1 MGSIKNGNNKN
12 ACCNPLKPWE
22 RQKGESGQA
31 FEAFKLY
38 RDSGLKRSV
47 GKVAETLSKSR
58 QLMSRW
64 KATWDWDERVRAY
77 DNELEKEA
85 RKEAARDLKG
95 MTKRHIQ
102 ISVQL
107 QAKALEALKNM
118 PVEDM
123 SAKDIKEFIKLATDL
138 ERLNRSSLA
147 GKEEDETISQDNDI
161 EIYLP
166 EKETL

>member
-1 MGSIKNGNNKN
+1 MKNSKKKSDKN
-12 ACCNPLKPWE
+12 ACCAPAKPWE
-22 RQKGESGQA
+22 RQKGESEQA
-31 FEAFKLY
+31 FEAFRMFREL
-38 RDSGLKRSV
+38 GLKRSV
-47 GKVAETLSKSR
+47 GDVSKRLTKSR

-64 KATWDWDERVRAY
+64 KTTWNWDERARAY

-85 RKEAARDLKG
+85 RKEAVKNLKD

-107 QAKALEALKNM
+107 QAKALEALKSM
-118 PVEDM
+118 SIEDM

-138 ERLNRSSLA
+138 ERLNRTSLA
-147 GKEEDETISQDNDI
+147 GKEEDDDISQENDV

-166 EKETL
+166 KKEML